1 MKEIENVTP
10 FQFCFSTLS
19 TEPRM
24 NEWMNEFKKKKEEEN
39 ETKFGRFPFLFL
51 FDFLFGQLF
60 RNAKKRPKKSNKSWW
75 DNEDGG
81 YSIKRE
87 IRKKKRKISVPFH
100 FYFSTFTAAAA
111 CEGPRH
117 QSVGC
122 FLTEF
127 LPSFFFIF
135 SFLGFFLTVD
145 WEMTDDRRV
154 RSPPERNSRPGY
166 LVLPSFFFRNSRS
179 NLECYLVLPSCLLFL
194 FFMLSSFSLVFS
206 FFKLHPLS
214 RYSRSIV

>member
-1 MKEIENVTP
+1 MSRPSNFVFPHCRPSREW
-10 FQFCFSTLS
+10 
-19 TEPRM
+19 M
-24 NEWMNEFKKKKEEEN
+24 NEWMSLKKKEEEN

-127 LPSFFFIF
+127 LPSFF
-135 SFLGFFLTVD
+135 L
-145 WEMTDDRRV
+145 
-154 RSPPERNSRPGY
+154 
-166 LVLPSFFFRNSRS
+166 
-179 NLECYLVLPSCLLFL
+179 
-194 FFMLSSFSLVFS
+194 FSLFWVFFWQS
-206 FFKLHPLS
+206 TGKWRTTVECGAHP
-214 RYSRSIV
+214 RETRGPDT

>member
-24 NEWMNEFKKKKEEEN
+24 NEWMNEFKKKRRRKRN
-39 ETKFGRFPFLFL
+39 KVRSFPFSFS
-51 FDFLFGQLF
+51 F
-60 RNAKKRPKKSNKSWW
+60 RFSFRSTLSERQKKKPKKNKSWW

-127 LPSFFFIF
+127 LPSFF
-135 SFLGFFLTVD
+135 L
-145 WEMTDDRRV
+145 
-154 RSPPERNSRPGY
+154 
-166 LVLPSFFFRNSRS
+166 
-179 NLECYLVLPSCLLFL
+179 
-194 FFMLSSFSLVFS
+194 FSLFWVFFWQS
-206 FFKLHPLS
+206 TGKWRTTVECGAHP
-214 RYSRSIV
+214 RETRGPDT